1 MNLKP
6 TRVLSV
12 LLIVILVGACSNI
25 YKKDIDEGII
35 EYSCEAID
43 KKENS
48 SITIPAKMVV
58 KFKNDCYAAELEAG
72 LGFAKMKFISDPIKK
87 NSDPKS
93 AFSKSDKAR

>member
-43 KKENS
+43 NKENS
-48 SITIPAKMVV
+48 SIKTLSII
-58 KFKNDCYAAELEAG
+58 FYLFWQY
-72 LGFAKMKFISDPIKK
+72 LTF
-87 NSDPKS
+87 
-93 AFSKSDKAR
+93 